1 MRRAAIKANYT
12 SAGDY
17 FWQGQPMGTL
27 QRLRTS
33 FISLGLL
40 MGLCFPLYA
49 QFFVNWKE
57 GMFVWFMLGCLIA
70 GASIGVFNYVLVQRI
85 LISQLLAIAEVSSAI
100 AQKDLRARCDA
111 SSKDVVGDIMR
122 NVNQMA
128 DGLDTA
134 FGEIRSIVDATS
146 GAITDMHKTTSSNSR
161 ALSQQSQV
169 SQRTLA
175 ALDALNQSAQSILR
189 DTEQAAEAA
198 DRADGHS
205 NTGTQFM
212 LRSVDAMRLLTYE
225 VSQAAA
231 AMDELK
237 EQSQQI
243 GNVLDVIRGI
253 SEQTNLLALNA
264 AIEAARAG
272 EQGRGFA
279 VVADEVRA
287 LASRTRDATGDIQKM
302 IELLQSRAIN
312 AATVMLNGHTQ
323 TQDSLKLIEE
333 TQHALATI
341 GNEVRAINQTN
352 HTISTATSHQNRAID
367 EVSQNLHQ
375 LLDIARQANEFSE
388 GSDRMCVSVG
398 GRIEQLKNIVH
409 AYRL

>member
-1 MRRAAIKANYT
+1 
-12 SAGDY
+12 
-17 FWQGQPMGTL
+17 
-27 QRLRTS
+27 
-33 FISLGLL
+33 
-40 MGLCFPLYA
+40 
-49 QFFVNWKE
+49 
-57 GMFVWFMLGCLIA
+57 MFVWFMLGCLIA

>member
-1 MRRAAIKANYT
+1 
-12 SAGDY
+12 
-17 FWQGQPMGTL
+17 MGTL

>member
-1 MRRAAIKANYT
+1 
-12 SAGDY
+12 
-17 FWQGQPMGTL
+17 MGTL

-33 FISLGLL
+33 FISFGLV

-49 QFFVNWKE
+49 QFFVDWKE

-70 GASIGVFNYVLVQRI
+70 GASIGVINYLLVQRI
-85 LISQLLAIAEVSSAI
+85 LITQLLAIADVSSAI
-100 AQKDLRARCDA
+100 AKKDLRARCDT
-111 SSKDVVGDIMR
+111 SSQDVVGDIMR

-128 DGLDTA
+128 DGLDIA
-134 FGEIRSIVDATS
+134 FGEIRTIVDATS
-146 GAITDMHKTTSSNSR
+146 GAINEMHNTTSSNSR

-169 SQRTLA
+169 SQRTLS

-212 LRSVDAMRLLTYE
+212 LRSVDAMRLLTDE
-225 VSQAAA
+225 VSEAAA

-352 HTISTATSHQNRAID
+352 HTISTATSHQNNAIN
-367 EVSQNLHQ
+367 EVSQNLNQ
-375 LLDIARQANEFSE
+375 LLDIARQANQLSE
-388 GSDRMCVSVG
+388 GSDRMCVSVA